1 MSDPARAD
9 AASGSAARAAS
20 ARTPLHGE
28 GEDAEPV
35 RGVLLDVDGTLVDS
49 NDAHALAWHEAF
61 AEAGLDGGSVA
72 EIRRLVGMGGDKVLP
87 EAVELSEDSPKGKRV
102 AERRSQIFKE
112 RYLPHL
118 RATRGAA
125 ELVGA
130 LEARG
135 LRVGVATSAMPDEL
149 REMLRQTGVPER
161 IADAAAS
168 IEDAEASKPDPDIV
182 VAAVRRIDLPAG
194 SVVLVGDTPYD
205 VTAAGRAGVR
215 VIGLRSGGWTDEEL
229 DGAIAVFE
237 DPADLIAHLD
247 ATPLAPS
254 NGTAD
259 GT

>member
-1 MSDPARAD
+1 MSDAARDEAGE
-9 AASGSAARAAS
+9 GSAAREQS
-20 ARTPLHGE
+20 APGLQPG
-28 GEDAEPV
+28 GEDGEPV

-61 AEAGLDGGSVA
+61 SEAGLDGGSVA

-87 EAVELSEDSPKGKRV
+87 EAVELSEDSPQGKRV

-118 RATRGAA
+118 RATRGAPD
-125 ELVGA
+125 LVGA
-130 LEARG
+130 LEDRG
-135 LRVGVATSAMPDEL
+135 LKVGVATSAMPDEL
-149 REMLRQTGVPER
+149 REMLRRTGVPER

-205 VTAAGRAGVR
+205 VTAAARAGVR

-247 ATPLAPS
+247 ETPLGAT
-254 NGTAD
+254 NGTPK